1 VGCQGDGGRV
11 DGRGYA
17 STELSS
23 LPALMFLD
31 LGCCC
36 HEVTA
41 AGVQALRSTPPQAC
55 TSSSE
60 SSAASSSPLRASPR
74 HLCIASV
81 TLSSVQ
87 RRVDA
92 SQ

>member
-41 AGVQALRSTPPQAC
+41 ACRL
-55 TSSSE
+55 
-60 SSAASSSPLRASPR
+60 SAAPHPKPAHRVLRVAPPLVALSGLAR
-74 HLCIASV
+74 V
-81 TLSSVQ
+81 TCV
-87 RRVDA
+87 
-92 SQ
+92 